1 MKLAIVGATG
11 MVGCEILAVLQ
22 ERNFVYSE
30 LILVASKK
38 SVGIKKSI
46 NNKTVL
52 ISSLEEMLVL
62 KPDLALFSAGS
73 EVSKK
78 WAPKLAEQGCK
89 VIDNSS
95 YWRMCSKHKLI
106 IPEINGNQLKQEDM
120 IVANPNCSTIQL
132 LLAIAPIHY
141 KYKIKRIVVSTYQA
155 VTGTG
160 KKALDQLNNEEQE
173 VAGAR
178 AYPHPI
184 YRNILPHIDDFEEN
198 RYTKEEMKIVNETHK
213 ILDKD
218 ILITATTVRVPVERG
233 HCESVNLRLS
243 EDFETKEIVNILNNS
258 EGVVVFDNIEKNEYP
273 MPINVSG
280 SDDVYVGR
288 IRRDFSEEKSL
299 NMWVAADNLRKG
311 AATNTVQIAEY
322 MINNKL
328 I

>member
-1 MKLAIVGATG
+1 
-11 MVGCEILAVLQ
+11 
-22 ERNFVYSE
+22 
-30 LILVASKK
+30 
-38 SVGIKKSI
+38 
-46 NNKTVL
+46 
-52 ISSLEEMLVL
+52 
-62 KPDLALFSAGS
+62 
-73 EVSKK
+73 
-78 WAPKLAEQGCK
+78 
-89 VIDNSS
+89 
-95 YWRMCSKHKLI
+95 
-106 IPEINGNQLKQEDM
+106 
-120 IVANPNCSTIQL
+120 
-132 LLAIAPIHY
+132 
-141 KYKIKRIVVSTYQA
+141 VSTYQA

-173 VAGAR
+173 AAGVR